1 MDGEYHSL
9 VGGSEENLNYFLYE
23 KYGLDNSEP
32 LLVIPAKLGFLWKY
46 RLVFAD
52 PKSPIVVYDDSTRY
66 VMTLSEDIEWLY
78 RVSYSPNCPSL
89 LLISGQKKNGEI
101 FSIAHNTGM
110 DKCFEL
116 ITDGV
121 PAYKAAIFEDKIF
134 YATKLPNED
143 FEDRRIVQAT
153 TVEWKEVP
161 NDLYIT
167 DIIMGENKDYHNEE
181 FEL

>member
-1 MDGEYHSL
+1 
-9 VGGSEENLNYFLYE
+9 
-23 KYGLDNSEP
+23 
-32 LLVIPAKLGFLWKY
+32 
-46 RLVFAD
+46 
-52 PKSPIVVYDDSTRY
+52 
-66 VMTLSEDIEWLY
+66 
-78 RVSYSPNCPSL
+78 
-89 LLISGQKKNGEI
+89 
-101 FSIAHNTGM
+101 M

-161 NDLYIT
+161 YDLYIT